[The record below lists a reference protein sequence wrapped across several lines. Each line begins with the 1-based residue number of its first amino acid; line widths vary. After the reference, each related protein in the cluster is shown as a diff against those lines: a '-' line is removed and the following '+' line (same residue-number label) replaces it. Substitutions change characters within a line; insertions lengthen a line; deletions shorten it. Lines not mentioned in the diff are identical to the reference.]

1 MKLEELLLWQ
11 KLGLTVHGKT
21 KHGTKRYIYKEVIS
35 LGFGMHLIVDED
47 GTEYVLRY
55 DDLINGYHY
64 DISLFE
70 NGIWDF
76 GTETKIYIPF
86 WDRVKYKLRIGK

>member
-1 MKLEELLLWQ
+1 MRLEELLLWQ
-11 KLGLTVHGKT
+11 RLGLSIYGKNRHGIK
-21 KHGTKRYIYKEVIS
+21 KYIYKRVIAS
-35 LGFGMHLIVDED
+35 GFGMHLMVDEE
-47 GTEYVLRY
+47 GVKYVLRY
-55 DDLINGYHY
+55 RELINGYHY